1 MRRPCL
7 APVTATF
14 GCFIPFDVISRRRWK
29 TRRRWESRPGRNAG
43 CAMMVTKP
51 VFDRLGLW
59 LWAGSFLLVLGLA
72 LWSPDA
78 RSVVHIYRHGSEAF
92 LDRQPL
98 YQVEVAMGYLYAP
111 AFAVLYVPLLKLGP
125 YLGNILW
132 HMLGFGVLTVAAMRQ
147 VRKLGGEEQTWLL
160 SFGLFLAL
168 PVALAALRN
177 GQATILLT
185 GACWFLTRSTV
196 EGRRAETF
204 FWAMLAIIAKP
215 TAIIMLLLAG
225 ALRPR
230 LIPVLVLAV
239 LVALAIPYG
248 FASTDYV
255 NAQYHDFFRLLTS
268 MTVDPTGPF
277 VPADFTAP
285 FMRFGIPI
293 SEFDATIMRV
303 VAGLLTL
310 WLVLQLDRRLDAN
323 ISGLAIFL
331 AAAFY
336 MCVFNPRVEQNTYAM
351 VAVPAGLSI
360 ALLWREKGARAMC
373 WFLATLLFVTG
384 LTSVDLRLHDFFHL
398 WFRPISIS
406 IIACVLVGW
415 FWTQDKQK
423 APVAGAVAHG

>member
-1 MRRPCL
+1 MT
-7 APVTATF
+7 VT
-14 GCFIPFDVISRRRWK
+14 R
-29 TRRRWESRPGRNAG
+29 
-43 CAMMVTKP
+43 P
-51 VFDRLGLW
+51 VFDRLGFW
-59 LWAGSFLLVLGLA
+59 LWIGSFLIVLGLV
-72 LWSPDA
+72 LWSPTT

-92 LDRQPL
+92 LSGQPL
-98 YQVEVAMGYLYAP
+98 YQVDVAMGYLYAP

-132 HMLGFGVLTVAAMRQ
+132 HMLGFGVLTFAAMRQ

-168 PVALAALRN
+168 PVSLAALRN

-185 GACWFLTRSTV
+185 GACWFLTLSTL

-204 FWAMLAIIAKP
+204 FWASLAIIAKP

-230 LIPVLVLAV
+230 LIPVLALAV
-239 LVALAIPYG
+239 LVVLAIPYG
-248 FASTDYV
+248 FASTDYIT
-255 NAQYHDFFRLLTS
+255 AQYHDFFRLLTS

-285 FMRFGIPI
+285 FTRLGMPIPE
-293 SEFDATIMRV
+293 SVATIVRV
-303 VAGLLTL
+303 VAGLATL
-310 WLVLQLDRRLDAN
+310 WLVLRYDRRLEPN
-323 ISGLAIFL
+323 VSGLAIFL

-351 VAVPAGLSI
+351 AAVPAGLAI
-360 ALLWREKGARAMC
+360 ALLWREKGGGTMC

-384 LTSVDLRLHDFFHL
+384 LTSVDMRLHDLFHL

-406 IIACVLVGW
+406 MIACVLIGW
-415 FWTQDKQK
+415 FWTQDRRK
-423 APVAGAVAHG
+423 APAAGAVAHG

>member
-1 MRRPCL
+1 
-7 APVTATF
+7 
-14 GCFIPFDVISRRRWK
+14 
-29 TRRRWESRPGRNAG
+29 
-43 CAMMVTKP
+43 MMVTKP
-51 VFDRLGLW
+51 VFDRLGLC
-59 LWAGSFLLVLGLA
+59 LWGGSFLLVLGLA

-78 RSVVHIYRHGSEAF
+78 RSVVHIYRHGSEGF

-132 HMLGFGVLTVAAMRQ
+132 HMLGFSVLTFAAMRQ
-147 VRKLGGEEQTWLL
+147 VRKLGGQEQTWLL
-160 SFGLFLAL
+160 SLGLFLAL

-185 GACWFLTRSTV
+185 GACWFLTLSTL
-196 EGRRAETF
+196 EGRRAESF

-215 TAIIMLLLAG
+215 TAIIMLLLTG

-239 LVALAIPYG
+239 LVALAMPYG
-248 FASTDYV
+248 FASSDYV

-293 SEFDATIMRV
+293 SEFDATIVRV

-310 WLVLQLDRRLDAN
+310 WLVLQLDRRLEAN

-360 ALLWREKGARAMC
+360 ALLWREKGAGAMC
-373 WFLATLLFVTG
+373 WFLAAFLFVTG
-384 LTSVDLRLHDFFHL
+384 LTSANLQLHDLFHPWL
-398 WFRPISIS
+398 RPISIT
-406 IIACVLVGW
+406 IIGCVLVGW
-415 FWTQDKQK
+415 FWTQDRQK
-423 APVAGAVAHG
+423 APAAGAVAHG